1 MDPEP
6 QNPLLGK
13 NSSSR
18 IRWGKRA
25 GFGLA
30 ILLGLYLLTAYLL
43 IPMVWKDYESR
54 RPAFDDSP
62 HVTQTGDGHPGDPL
76 NVALVGTK
84 AEVENIMALAKWSPA
99 DPLSL
104 KSDLKI
110 AADTVL
116 KKPYDA
122 APVSNLYLFGR
133 KEDLAFEQ
141 PVGDD
146 PRKRHHVRFWQ
157 METTNGDGRPV
168 WIGSASYDERV
179 GFSHTTGQI
188 THHTAPDVDAE
199 RDHLAANLE
208 QTPDLADT
216 YKLPGFHK
224 VLEGRNGGGDP
235 WRTDGELW
243 VGLIAE
249 R

>member
-13 NSSSR
+13 NSSLR

-30 ILLGLYLLTAYLL
+30 ILLGLYLLTANLL

-99 DPLSL
+99 DPLGL

-133 KEDLAFEQ
+133 KEDLAF
-141 PVGDD
+141 
-146 PRKRHHVRFWQ
+146 
-157 METTNGDGRPV
+157 
-168 WIGSASYDERV
+168 
-179 GFSHTTGQI
+179 
-188 THHTAPDVDAE
+188 
-199 RDHLAANLE
+199 
-208 QTPDLADT
+208 
-216 YKLPGFHK
+216 
-224 VLEGRNGGGDP
+224 
-235 WRTDGELW
+235 
-243 VGLIAE
+243 
-249 R
+249 